1 MNAMTPITVPDPRS
15 TAKALPLI
23 GVLGGMGPA
32 ATADFYRK
40 LVELTPAERDQD
52 HLPLLIRAVPQ
63 IADRA
68 ASILEGAPSPEPQL
82 VSGAQWL
89 QASGAALVVMP
100 CNTAHL
106 WHAAIQQAL
115 QVPMLHIV
123 DAVLDEVQRR
133 FAGEGALRLGLL
145 ATAATVRCALYPNRA
160 TRSTTA
166 GRHAI
171 TWLTP
176 DDAHQ
181 SAWVDA
187 GIRAVKARDLVLGQQ
202 LLGMA
207 AKHLIGQGADAL
219 VLACT
224 EVPLALGPQPVP
236 LLDSTRLLAEATVRW
251 AGLAVSP
258 ALAAASGVL
267 NQPA

>member
-1 MNAMTPITVPDPRS
+1 MAQRLNDMTPITVPSPRS
-15 TAKALPLI
+15 PAQALPLI

-82 VSGAQWL
+82 VSGALWL
-89 QASGAALVVMP
+89 QASGATLVVMP

-106 WHAAIQQAL
+106 WHAAIQEAL

-123 DAVLDEVQRR
+123 DAVLDEVQQR
-133 FAGEGALRLGLL
+133 FAGRDTLRLGLL
-145 ATAATVRCALYPNRA
+145 ATAATIRCGLYPTRA
-160 TRSTTA
+160 AQVKAA
-166 GRHAI
+166 GRTAI
-171 TWLTP
+171 GWLAP
-176 DDAHQ
+176 DDEHQ
-181 SAWVDA
+181 AAWVDA
-187 GIRAVKARDLVLGQQ
+187 GIRAVKARDMVLAQS
-202 LLGMA
+202 LLGSA
-207 AKHLIGQGADAL
+207 ASQLIGQGADAI

-236 LLDSTRLLAEATVRW
+236 MLDSTRLLAQATLRW
-251 AGLAVSP
+251 AGRDVSP
-258 ALAAASGVL
+258 RP
-267 NQPA
+267 QPPQA